1 MNLKWFKSNLVS
13 VNEFN
18 LMNACR
24 VHALTPQVQVEVQ
37 TELQD
42 WAYSIS
48 KTQNTNYSFPIVNYL
63 GRSVTKN
70 SKLETSFG
78 FISLMSNFDPCG
90 LNSEIGLL
98 SNKTIGFMG
107 VSYMNELLEKMLFP
121 VQIFDTK
128 TVPWNFRSDT
138 FTTCTFTTYNR
149 ALGYATIGSD

>member
-78 FISLMSNFDPCG
+78 FISLMSIFDPCG
-90 LNSEIGLL
+90 LNFQIFLL

-121 VQIFDTK
+121 G
-128 TVPWNFRSDT
+128 NCYFRSKFSTQKLCLDILGQVH
-138 FTTCTFTTYNR
+138 CTFTTKTTWQV
-149 ALGYATIGSD
+149 YAA